1 MPKVDLGIRAEIAK
15 GLMNEFEDINSPDC
29 IKEYYRRLFFHHS
42 DVIERNSIVFFNENH
57 FDTKHNICDI
67 PFRSYA
73 EYFEYINSESIAVVV
88 PHTDEAVEFLRQAEF
103 DPSVKRK
110 LQRYTVSVYPYML
123 RDLLERGIVC
133 ERSGMFVLVAMQY
146 YNEETGLTDETNDS
160 YFIQ

>member
-1 MPKVDLGIRAEIAK
+1 M
-15 GLMNEFEDINSPDC
+15 
-29 IKEYYRRLFFHHS
+29 
-42 DVIERNSIVFFNENH
+42 IERNSIVFFNENH

-103 DPSVKRK
+103 DPSFKRK

-123 RDLLERGIVC
+123 RDLLEHGIVC